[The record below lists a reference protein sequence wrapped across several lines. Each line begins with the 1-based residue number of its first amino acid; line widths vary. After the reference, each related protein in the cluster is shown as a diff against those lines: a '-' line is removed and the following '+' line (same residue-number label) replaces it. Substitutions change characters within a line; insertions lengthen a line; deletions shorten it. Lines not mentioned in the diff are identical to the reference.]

1 MQINH
6 DHISFSPSVRSL
18 GVVLDQTW
26 SFKQQVC
33 NICRLAYL
41 ELRRN
46 STIHRYLSVDATKT
60 LICAFV
66 LSRIDYCN
74 SSCWNSKVPVR
85 QTPKIQNNA
94 ARIVFKSPKRCH
106 VSPLLRSLHWLPIT
120 KRIDYKL
127 SSSCFSVSNGPGPEY
142 LSELLS
148 MCTPSLRLRSASDTR
163 LFRIPSFKTK
173 TNGQRSFSFQAAT
186 VCLKQSPSNC

>member
-1 MQINH
+1 MIHNKLQLNDDKTELMFATPKKFNSHLSLPPSMQNNQV
-6 DHISFSPSVRSL
+6 DISSSPSVRSHS
-18 GVVLDQTW
+18 VVLDQTL
-26 SFKQQVC
+26 SFKQHVL

-41 ELRRN
+41 ELRRI
-46 STIHRYLSVDATKT
+46 STIRHYLSVDATKT

-94 ARIVFKSPKRCH
+94 ARIVFKSSKHCH

-120 KRIDYKL
+120 KRIDYDL
-127 SSSCFSVSNGPGPEY
+127 SSLCFSVIIGTGPEY
-142 LSELLS
+142 LSELFTIY
-148 MCTPSLRLRSASDTR
+148 TPS
-163 LFRIPSFKTK
+163 
-173 TNGQRSFSFQAAT
+173 
-186 VCLKQSPSNC
+186 